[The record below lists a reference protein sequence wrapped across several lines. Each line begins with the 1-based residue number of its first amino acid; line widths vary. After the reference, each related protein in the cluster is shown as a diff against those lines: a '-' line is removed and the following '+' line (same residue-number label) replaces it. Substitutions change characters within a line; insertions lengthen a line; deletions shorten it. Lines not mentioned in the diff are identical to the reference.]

1 MSVLSPFLWKI
12 RVIMAYI
19 ELQVFVGS
27 GVYCGATVAIEWNN
41 IAVDL
46 TTYEKR

>member
-1 MSVLSPFLWKI
+1 
-12 RVIMAYI
+12 MAYI
-19 ELQVFVGS
+19 ELQLFVGS

-41 IAVDL
+41 IVADL